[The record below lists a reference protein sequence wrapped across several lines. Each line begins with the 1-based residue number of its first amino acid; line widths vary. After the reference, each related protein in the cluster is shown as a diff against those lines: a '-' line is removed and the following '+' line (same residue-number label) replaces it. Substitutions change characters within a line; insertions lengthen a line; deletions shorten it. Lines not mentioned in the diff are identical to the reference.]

1 MHEQVDHPCV
11 QHKLAIIRDVDT
23 GHKRFRELATEITK
37 FLCYEALKN
46 IKTRKVEVQ
55 TPMAMASC
63 RKIDTD
69 LVVVPILRAGVG
81 MLEGILELVPTARV
95 GFVGL
100 YRDEQTK
107 KPVSYYDR
115 FPPQT
120 KGGTCI
126 LIDPMLATGGSTI
139 AAIDLLKEAGAE
151 KIVVICIVTCNEGLE
166 VVEKAHPDVPIYTA
180 AIDDYLNENKYIV
193 PGLGDAGDRLFGTSH
208 H

>member
-1 MHEQVDHPCV
+1 MHEQIDHPCV

-23 GHKRFRELATEITK
+23 GHKRFRELATEITE

-46 IKTRKVEVQ
+46 IKMKQVDVQ
-55 TPMAMASC
+55 TPLAVASC
-63 RKIDTD
+63 NKIDTD

-100 YRDEQTK
+100 YRDEETK
-107 KPVSYYDR
+107 KPVSYYQR

-120 KGGTCI
+120 NGGTCI
-126 LIDPMLATGGSTI
+126 IIDPMLATGGSTV
-139 AAIDLLKEAGAE
+139 AAIDLLKEAGAGE
-151 KIVVICIVTCNEGLE
+151 IVVICIVTCQEGLGL
-166 VVEKAHPDVPIYTA
+166 VESAHPDVPIYTA
-180 AIDDYLNENKYIV
+180 SIDEKLDENKYIV

-208 H
+208 

>member
-1 MHEQVDHPCV
+1 MHEHVVHPCV
-11 QHKLAIIRDVDT
+11 QHKLAIIRDVET
-23 GHKRFRELATEITK
+23 GHKRFRELATEITE

-46 IKTRKVEVQ
+46 IKMKEVDVQ
-55 TPMAMASC
+55 TPMAVAKC
-63 RKIDTD
+63 HKIDTD

-100 YRDEQTK
+100 YRDEVTK
-107 KPVSYYDR
+107 KPVSYYER

-126 LIDPMLATGGSTI
+126 VIDPMLATGGSTA
-139 AAIDLLKEAGAE
+139 AAIDLLKKSGAGR
-151 KIVVICIVTCNEGLE
+151 IVVICIVTCKEGLAL
-166 VVEKAHPDVPIYTA
+166 VEEAHPDVPVYTA
-180 AIDDYLNENKYIV
+180 AIDEELNENKYIV

-208 H
+208 V

>member
-1 MHEQVDHPCV
+1 MHEQIDHPCV

-46 IKTRKVEVQ
+46 VKTREVEVQ
-55 TPMAMASC
+55 TPLATAQC
-63 RKIDTD
+63 HKIDTD

-100 YRDEQTK
+100 YRDEETK
-107 KPVSYYDR
+107 QPVSYYER

-120 KGGTCI
+120 NGGTCI
-126 LIDPMLATGGSTI
+126 IIDPMLATGGSTV
-139 AAIDLLKEAGAE
+139 AAIDVLKKAGAGQ
-151 KIVVICIVTCNEGLE
+151 IVVICIVTCQEGLSL
-166 VVEKAHPDVPIYTA
+166 VEKAHPDVPIYTA
-180 AIDDYLNENKYIV
+180 SIDERLDDNKYIV

-208 H
+208 